1 MYVCRSRLP
10 LLGKARECCFG
21 LVGAFALNPR
31 RIEAI
36 WGPRREHRD
45 RSVARNRRFGAV
57 ALLELD
63 RWDVAERRVQPA
75 VVEPGDPFD
84 DRELE
89 LAAGAP
95 DAVGDQLVLE
105 AVDEGLG
112 HRVAGCALGGGHV
125 RAGHRGFDEPARRRP
140 PRGPTTP
147 PP

>member
-1 MYVCRSRLP
+1 MYVCRRSRP
-10 LLGKARECCFG
+10 LVGKARECCFG

-36 WGPRREHRD
+36 WGPRRKHRD

-75 VVEPGDPFD
+75 VVEPADVFD

-95 DAVGDQLVLE
+95 DAVGDQLGLE
-105 AVDEGLG
+105 GIHEG
-112 HRVAGCALGGGHV
+112 
-125 RAGHRGFDEPARRRP
+125 
-140 PRGPTTP
+140 
-147 PP
+147 